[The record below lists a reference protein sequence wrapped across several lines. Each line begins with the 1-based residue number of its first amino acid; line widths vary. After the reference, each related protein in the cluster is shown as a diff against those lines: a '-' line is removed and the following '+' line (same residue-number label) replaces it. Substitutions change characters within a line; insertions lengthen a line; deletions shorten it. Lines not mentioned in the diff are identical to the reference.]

1 MKMMNIGRIIASLRE
16 GIIPPPFEVPMWV
29 LKFAASAMSLRGKVS
44 DLSSL
49 ERTFAALFHK
59 EPDRVPMTPLLCSAA
74 RQINGLTFPDMS
86 LDGEK
91 AAEVFYSG
99 FDLVGGD
106 FIELMLDLSVEAA
119 DFGQKMVYPE
129 DTTARPDYGKPVI
142 RDKDDYRKIKPVKV
156 SEAPRM
162 KEFLKLCRLIVRRVG
177 FRGIV
182 GGFVFGPAGVLS
194 MMRGAENF
202 LKDCLLYPKEVRQAC
217 EIVTEVLIEYAI
229 AQCDVGIPAVAIDTL
244 YASASGLSK
253 KVWEEIE
260 GPFVKELSMAI
271 KKKGHMVGVHNCGHK
286 PYLDAQLKWMEPEVF
301 SFAHL
306 PDDCRSAA
314 ELKEKYGES
323 TTLVGYISTHLLVN
337 GTPMEVMDECRR
349 QIDVLAKGGGFI
361 LAPGCEYP
369 PNIPLTNAF
378 AMVEAAKRFG

>member
-1 MKMMNIGRIIASLRE
+1 MNLGKIIGALRE
-16 GIIPPPFEVPMWV
+16 GIIPPPYEIPKGV
-29 LKFAASAMSLRGKVS
+29 LKFAASAMSTRGKIS
-44 DLSSL
+44 DLSSV

-59 EPDRVPMTPLLCSAA
+59 EPDRVPVTPLLCSAA
-74 RQINGLTFPDMS
+74 RQINGFTFPQMS
-86 LDGEK
+86 LNGED
-91 AAEVFYSG
+91 AAEIFFAG

-119 DFGQKMVYPE
+119 DFGQKMIYPE
-129 DTTARPDYGKPVI
+129 DTTAQPDYSKPVI
-142 RDKDDYRKIKPVKV
+142 RDIDDYRKIKRITLA
-156 SEAPRM
+156 EAPRM
-162 KEFLKLCRLIVRRVG
+162 KEFITLCSSIVRRVG
-177 FRGIV
+177 FKGVV

-229 AQCDVGIPAVAIDTL
+229 AQCDAGVPAVAIDTL
-244 YASASGLSK
+244 YASASGLPK

-260 GPFVKELSMAI
+260 GPFVKELSRTI
-271 KKKGHMVGVHNCGHK
+271 KKKGHMVGVHNCGYK
-286 PYLDAQLKWMEPEVF
+286 PYADVQLKYMEPEVF

-306 PDDCRSAA
+306 PDDCSSAE
-314 ELKEKYGES
+314 ELKEKYGEA
-323 TTLVGYISTHLLVN
+323 TCLVGFISTHLLVN
-337 GTPMEVMDECRR
+337 GTPAEVMDECKR

-378 AMVEAAKRFG
+378 VMVEAAKRFG

>member
-1 MKMMNIGRIIASLRE
+1 MNIRRIINALRE
-16 GIIPPPFEVPMWV
+16 GIIPPPYEVPEWA
-29 LKFAASAMSLRGKVS
+29 LRFAASGMSARGKVS
-44 DLSSL
+44 DLSSI

-59 EPDRVPMTPLLCSAA
+59 EPDHVPVTPLLCSAA
-74 RQINGLTFPDMS
+74 RQINGTMFPDMS
-86 LDGEK
+86 LDGKK
-91 AAEVFYSG
+91 AADVFYEG

-129 DTTARPDYGKPVI
+129 NTTARPDYDKPVI
-142 RDKDDYRKIKPVKV
+142 RDIDDYKKIKPLNI

-162 KEFLKLCRLIVRRVG
+162 KEFLTLCKLIVRRVG
-177 FRGIV
+177 FRGVV
-182 GGFVFGPAGVLS
+182 GGFVFGPAGVIS

-202 LKDCLLYPKEVRQAC
+202 LKDCLLYPKEVKRAC
-217 EIVTEVLIEYAI
+217 EIVTEVLIEYAL

-244 YASASGLSK
+244 YASVSGLPK
-253 KVWEEIE
+253 KVWEDIE
-260 GPFVKELSMAI
+260 GPFVKELSTAI

-286 PYLDAQLKWMEPEVF
+286 PYADVQLKWMQPEVF

-306 PDDCRSAA
+306 PDDCRSPG
-314 ELKEKYGES
+314 ELKEKYGDR
-323 TTLVGYISTHLLVN
+323 TALVGYISTHLLVN
-337 GTPMEVMDECRR
+337 GTPMEVMDECKR

-378 AMVEAAKRFG
+378 VMVEAARRFG

>member
-1 MKMMNIGRIIASLRE
+1 MNVKRIFDSLRE
-16 GIIPPPFEVPMWV
+16 GIIPPPYEVPAWV
-29 LKFAASAMSLRGKVS
+29 LKFAASVMSTRGKVF
-44 DLSSL
+44 DLSSV
-49 ERTFAALFHK
+49 ERTFAALYHK
-59 EPDRVPMTPLLCSAA
+59 EPDHVPVTPLLCSAA
-74 RQINGLTFPDMS
+74 RQINGFTFPDMS
-86 LDGEK
+86 LDGKK
-91 AAEVFYSG
+91 AADVFYAG

-129 DTTARPDYGKPVI
+129 DTTARPDYDTPVI
-142 RDKDDYRKIKPVKV
+142 RDIDDYKKIKPFNI

-162 KEFLKLCRLIVRRVG
+162 KEFLTLCKNIVRRVG
-177 FRGIV
+177 FGGVV

-202 LKDCLLYPKEVRQAC
+202 LKDCLLYPKEVTHAC
-217 EIVTEVLIEYAI
+217 EIVTEVLIEYAL

-244 YASASGLSK
+244 YASVSGLPK
-253 KVWEEIE
+253 KVWEDIE
-260 GPFVKELSMAI
+260 GPFVKELSTAI

-286 PYLDAQLKWMEPEVF
+286 PYADVQLKWMQPEVF

-306 PDDCRSAA
+306 PDDCRSPG
-314 ELKEKYGES
+314 ELKEKYGDG
-323 TTLVGYISTHLLVN
+323 TALVGYISTHLLVN
-337 GTPMEVMDECRR
+337 GSPMEVMDECKR
-349 QIDVLAKGGGFI
+349 QIDVMAKGGGFI

-378 AMVEAAKRFG
+378 VMVEAAKRFG